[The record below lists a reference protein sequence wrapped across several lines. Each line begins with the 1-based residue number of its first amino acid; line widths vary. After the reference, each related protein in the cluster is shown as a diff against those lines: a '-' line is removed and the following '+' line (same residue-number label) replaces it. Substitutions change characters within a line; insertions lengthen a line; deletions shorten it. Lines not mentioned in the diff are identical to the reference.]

1 MVYFDE
7 VLHFDE
13 MQIIAFK
20 VIFHGLYILSR

>member
-20 VIFHGLYILSR
+20 VIFHGLSILSR